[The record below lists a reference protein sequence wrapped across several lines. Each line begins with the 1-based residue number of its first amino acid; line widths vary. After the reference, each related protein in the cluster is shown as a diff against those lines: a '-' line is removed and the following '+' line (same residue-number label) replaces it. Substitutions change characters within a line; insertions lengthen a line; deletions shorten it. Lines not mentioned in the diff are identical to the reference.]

1 MIIALLKTRTV
12 CLTDIATALSGKPV
26 LWILIIVKRAKW
38 TGWNRLFGT
47 IIYTAWK
54 SQFL

>member
-26 LWILIIVKRAKW
+26 LWILIIVKRAK
-38 TGWNRLFGT
+38 
-47 IIYTAWK
+47 
-54 SQFL
+54 